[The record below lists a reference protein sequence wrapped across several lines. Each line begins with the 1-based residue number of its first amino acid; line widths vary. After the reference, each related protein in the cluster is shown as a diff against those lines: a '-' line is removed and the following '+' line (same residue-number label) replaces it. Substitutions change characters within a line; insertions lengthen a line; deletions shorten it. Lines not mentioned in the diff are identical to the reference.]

1 MISGSW
7 DFAGVLFALSGFLLI
22 GGPLVLEGL
31 NRTGRSLWLRSE
43 ADSAQTVGEYWW
55 FIRVAL
61 WALYFAALAAC
72 SIFLLWKRARTT
84 SIYNV
89 DPPAFDEA
97 LAGVLNRLP
106 VHWARARNR
115 VFIAF
120 PASPDGLAKEESP
133 PVVRGSPDPA
143 LGATSVV
150 RGSPDPALGATA
162 GLLETEADARSG
174 QSTGAAQPR
183 PDPRRAQAPEIM
195 SQEATSVLA
204 LDPFP
209 AMRHVTLQW
218 PPEAGPW
225 RQEIEAELA
234 NTLLVVHTRDNPAG
248 LWLMSIGST
257 LLCVIFFSLALL
269 VFLSFLRPMG

>member
-22 GGPLVLEGL
+22 GGPLILEGL

-61 WALYFAALAAC
+61 WALYFATLAAC

-133 PVVRGSPDPA
+133 LVVRGSPDPA
-143 LGATSVV
+143 LS
-150 RGSPDPALGATA
+150 ATA

-183 PDPRRAQAPEIM
+183 PDPRGARIPEIM
-195 SQEATSVLA
+195 SRESTSVLA
-204 LDPFP
+204 LDTFP

-218 PPEAGPW
+218 PREAGPW

-234 NTLLVVHTRDNPAG
+234 NTLRDVYTRDNPAG

-257 LLCVIFFSLALL
+257 LLCLIFFALALL